1 MSHCHVSVTWGYYN
15 RTELCGYCM
24 VIVWLLC
31 GADGKIC
38 GSIANFINSV
48 FFCKKICVSQ
58 KNSYSCIIQIFFV
71 PLQSQIVNRKLS
83 NSISYDYYPLCA
95 QRFGQIDNGQAPA

>member
-1 MSHCHVSVTWGYYN
+1 MRIYMYLLKWFGLSWESITMKKGIHQISRGTITAPNCV
-15 RTELCGYCM
+15 

-38 GSIANFINSV
+38 ASIANFINSV

-58 KNSYSCIIQIFFV
+58 KNNYSCIIQIFFV
-71 PLQSQIVNRKLS
+71 PLQRKL
-83 NSISYDYYPLCA
+83 
-95 QRFGQIDNGQAPA
+95 